1 MGAATLRERQLE
13 RARVD
18 LLQAALD
25 VIARD
30 GLPAVTIDAV
40 LRECGMARATLYAH
54 FPGGRDELL
63 RGAYERAGRD
73 LLERAERA
81 ASREQHWRG
90 RVLSYARTMIEYSAS
105 PSLGHFY
112 SVSGPHLMGV
122 RSSRGVGSQGY
133 FETFRDALVDAADAG
148 ELARG
153 ADPHALA
160 ILLTSSL
167 RDAGI
172 ALARHETTVSAVMA
186 SIALLLDGLAVRRS
200 TIEG

>member
-1 MGAATLRERQLE
+1 MSAATLRERRLE
-13 RARVD
+13 RSRSD
-18 LLQAALD
+18 LVQAALD

-30 GLPAVTIDAV
+30 GLPAVTIDSV

-63 RGAYERAGRD
+63 RIAYDRAGRD
-73 LLERAERA
+73 LLELAERA
-81 ASREQHWRG
+81 ASREEHWRG
-90 RVLSYARTMIEYSAS
+90 RILSYAATMIEYSAS

-112 SVSGPHLMGV
+112 SVSGPHLLGF

-133 FETFRDALVDAADAG
+133 FETFRDALVDAANAG
-148 ELARG
+148 ELASG
-153 ADPHALA
+153 ADPQALA

-172 ALARHETTVSAVMA
+172 ALARQETTASAVMA
-186 SIALLLDGLAVRRS
+186 SIGLLLDGLAMRRGS
-200 TIEG
+200 IEQ